1 MKINDKMPRKKLLAI
16 RSATLIN
23 KLTTMISPSLPIGL
37 AYILGAIKDKNLTI
51 KAIDALGE
59 SPFMKDAKKFSN
71 KNLILGLDN
80 DKIMKQTE
88 SFSPDIVLIT
98 SMFSPD
104 WLILRDLIEKLKSK
118 FPKCIIIGGGEHFSA
133 MPEFCLNES
142 KIDCVVTGEG
152 EETIKEIIDK
162 ILSGEFWSS
171 EIKGTYIRSGN
182 SIVNGGQRER
192 VRCLKNMPWPAWE
205 FFNINKMLDSGLGN
219 TSNQKN
225 NIRPMPLNATR
236 GCPYR
241 CTFCSNPQMWGKLW
255 RARPAEDVVAE
266 IKHLHSTYGANHFD
280 FTDLT
285 LAVKKEWLIEFCE
298 EMIKAKMSISWA
310 LPSGTRS
317 EVLDYPILKLLKDAG
332 LNDIDYAPESGSEK
346 ILKIMKKQITINNL
360 LASIKSA
367 KQVGLKIKVNII
379 LGYPEET
386 RKDVLDTLWF
396 AIRCAYNGT
405 DDLLV
410 TPLSIYPGSAIH
422 EQIKEERNIKYDDYY
437 FETLTDQ
444 GSLNLSECYS
454 NHYTQYEL
462 FIFKY
467 LVFSVFYLSSFL
479 FKPKRIFVLF
489 YDMFK
494 MEGSTRLSMALIN
507 FIRRFKL
514 SSAKKNY

>member
-1 MKINDKMPRKKLLAI
+1 MNKINKKLLAI

-23 KLTTMISPSLPIGL
+23 RLSTQISPALPIGL
-37 AYILGAIKDKNLTI
+37 AYILGAIKDKNLEI

-80 DKIMKQTE
+80 NQILDRIE
-88 SFSPDIVLIT
+88 NFVPEIILIT

-104 WLILRDLIEKLKSK
+104 WLILRDLINKLKNK
-118 FPKCIIIGGGEHFSA
+118 FPQSIIIAGGEHFSA
-133 MPEFCLNES
+133 MPEFSLNES
-142 KIDCVVTGEG
+142 KIDCIVTGEG

-162 ILSGEFWSS
+162 IFDGTFWTSQ
-171 EIKGTYIRSGN
+171 IKGTYLKRGD
-182 SIVNGGQRER
+182 SIKYGGDRER

-205 FFNINKMLDSGLGN
+205 YFQINKMLDNGIGN

-255 RARPAEDVVAE
+255 RARPAEDVVKE
-266 IKHLHSTYGANHFD
+266 IKHLNETYEANHFD

-285 LAVKKEWLIEFCE
+285 LAVKKEWLIEFCN
-298 EMIKAKMSISWA
+298 EMIKAKMNITWG

-346 ILKIMKKQITINNL
+346 ILKIMKKQITIKNL
-360 LASIKSA
+360 LSSIKSA
-367 KQVGLKIKVNII
+367 HDVGLKIKVNII
-379 LGYPEET
+379 LGYPEEN
-386 RKDVLDTLWF
+386 RKDVLDTMWF
-396 AIRCAYNGT
+396 AVKCSYYGA
-405 DDLLV
+405 DDMLV
-410 TPLSIYPGSAIH
+410 TPLSIYPGSEIH
-422 EQIKEERNIKYDDYY
+422 AQVKKDRNIIYDDKY
-437 FETLTDQ
+437 FESLTDQ

-454 NHYTQYEL
+454 KHYSKVEL
-462 FIFKY
+462 FFFKY
-467 LVFSVFYLSSFL
+467 LTFATFYISSFL
-479 FKPKRIFVLF
+479 FKPKKIFIF
-489 YDMFK
+489 IKDIFTMQ
-494 MEGSTRLSMALIN
+494 GTTRLSMSLIN
-507 FIRRFKL
+507 FIRRYK
-514 SSAKKNY
+514 AKKEIDV

>member
-1 MKINDKMPRKKLLAI
+1 MNSQISNKKNLLAI

-23 KLTTMISPSLPIGL
+23 KLTTMVSPSLPIGL
-37 AYILGAIKDKNLTI
+37 AYILGAIKNKDLII
-51 KAIDALGE
+51 KAIDAISE
-59 SPFMKDAKKFSN
+59 KPFMKDAKKFSN

-80 DKIMKQTE
+80 DEILEQTKNFKPE
-88 SFSPDIVLIT
+88 IVLIT

-104 WLILRDLIEKLKSK
+104 WLILRDLINKLKEK
-118 FPKCIIIGGGEHFSA
+118 FPNCIIIGGGEHFSA

-162 ILSGEFWSS
+162 ILEGNFWTS
-171 EIKGTYIRSGN
+171 EIKGTYKRSGKTILN
-182 SIVNGGQRER
+182 SGPRER
-192 VRCLKNMPWPAWE
+192 LRCLKNMPWPAWE
-205 FFNINKMLDSGLGN
+205 FFNVNKMLDNGLGN

-236 GCPYR
+236 GCPYK

-255 RARPAEDVVAE
+255 RARPAEDVVDE
-266 IKHLHSTYGANHFD
+266 IRYLNKNYGANHFD

-285 LAVKKEWLIEFCE
+285 LAVKKQWLIDFCKQ
-298 EMIKAKMSISWA
+298 MIKAKMDITWG

-317 EVLDYPILKLLKDAG
+317 EVLDFPILKLLSDAG
-332 LNDIDYAPESGSEK
+332 LNDIDYAPESGSKK
-346 ILKIMKKQITINNL
+346 ILAIMKKQITIENL
-360 LASIKSA
+360 LSSIKSA
-367 KQVGLKIKVNII
+367 KQVGLRIKVNLI

-386 RKDVLDTLWF
+386 RKDVMDTLWF
-396 AIRCAYNGT
+396 AIRCAYYGT

-422 EQIKEERNIKYDDYY
+422 EQIKKDKNIKYDDYY

-454 NHYTQYEL
+454 KHYTQYEL
-462 FIFKY
+462 FFFKY
-467 LVFSVFYLSSFL
+467 LIFSIFYLSGFL
-479 FKPKRIFVLF
+479 FKPKKFFTLIK
-489 YDMFK
+489 DMIK
-494 MEGSTRLSMALIN
+494 MEGSTRLSMSLIN
-507 FIRRFKL
+507 FIRRFNL
-514 SSAKKNY
+514 STAKRDS